1 MPMRRTA
8 DWASRCAASLIALI
22 ATTTVPDRAVAI
34 EPHGKPI
41 LAKITTYNPD
51 YQIFDFLAVP
61 VDDRSFEA
69 SRPFVVAWDADNH
82 ASSLAQ
88 SGRKGRPDSTILR
101 MYTFQGRKI
110 KVVSTP
116 VGLSTFA
123 YFKPSEVRL
132 SSLGKLDRG
141 NVLMVSEA
149 TYKPNGRAKSA
160 ILGQSYLASE
170 IDTSSPYWMTDDVP
184 ASNAV
189 TTFVVNLKSGGA
201 YFAHFAVPV
210 AGAEPASVRAKRLNR
225 IFSTRPEEE
234 TELALGFPAT
244 PVQMETLE
252 AGFLALFSQQTEG
265 APRAHLQRYDDL
277 AAKVGTTVTFE
288 GADAASFFR
297 ILPFADGRIIFFE
310 VRPAESGGSDIVY
323 TPLSAE
329 LQPLALP
336 TILKTTDTRLAD
348 MKLVALKGGG
358 FLIAESSPGRE
369 WTKNSVARFT
379 NDFRRKGRPWAFE
392 ARDKVALLDV
402 GRGRAVVAYKT
413 KTGGRLLI
421 QGLSY

>member
-1 MPMRRTA
+1 MARNELRK
-8 DWASRCAASLIALI
+8 ASRVVGLAAGLGIFASTLPA
-22 ATTTVPDRAVAI
+22 AAI
-34 EPHGKPI
+34 EPHGKPV

-51 YQIFDFLAVP
+51 YQVFDFLAVP
-61 VDDRSFEA
+61 VDDRSFEG

-88 SGRKGRPDSTILR
+88 SGRKGRPESTILR
-101 MYTFQGRKI
+101 MYTFQGHNI
-110 KVVSTP
+110 EAVSTP

-123 YFKPSEVRL
+123 YYKPSEVKL

-149 TYKPNGRAKSA
+149 IYKPDGRAKAA
-160 ILGQSYLASE
+160 ILGQSYFASD
-170 IDTSSPYWMTDDVP
+170 IDSSTAYWMTDDVA

-210 AGAEPASVRAKRLNR
+210 AGAEPTSVRAKRLNR
-225 IFSTRPEEE
+225 IFSAHPDEE

-244 PVQMETLE
+244 PVQMETLDT
-252 AGFLALFSQQTEG
+252 GFLALFSQQTEG

-277 AAKVGTTVTFE
+277 AAKVGAAATFE
-288 GADAASFFR
+288 GADATSFFR
-297 ILPFADGRIIFFE
+297 VLPFADGRVVLFE
-310 VRPAESGGSDIVY
+310 FRPADGGGSDIVY

-336 TILKTTDTRLAD
+336 T
-348 MKLVALKGGG
+348 
-358 FLIAESSPGRE
+358 
-369 WTKNSVARFT
+369 
-379 NDFRRKGRPWAFE
+379 
-392 ARDKVALLDV
+392 LL
-402 GRGRAVVAYKT
+402 
-413 KTGGRLLI
+413 
-421 QGLSY
+421 

>member
-1 MPMRRTA
+1 MAGKVLSRVPHAVGLLACLGTF
-8 DWASRCAASLIALI
+8 ASALPAA
-22 ATTTVPDRAVAI
+22 AI

-51 YQIFDFLAVP
+51 YQVFDFMAVP

-82 ASSLAQ
+82 AGELAQ

-101 MYTFQGRKI
+101 MYTFQGQNI
-110 KVVSTP
+110 KTVSTP

-123 YFKPSEVRL
+123 YFKPSGVRL

-149 TYKPNGRAKSA
+149 IYKPDGRAKAA
-160 ILGQSYLASE
+160 ILGQAYFASE
-170 IDTSSPYWMTDDVP
+170 IDTTPAYWMTDDVP

-225 IFSTRPEEE
+225 IFSALPDEE

-244 PVQMETLE
+244 PVQMETLDT
-252 AGFLALFSQQTEG
+252 GFIALFIQQTEAG
-265 APRAHLQRYDDL
+265 PRAHLQRYDDL
-277 AAKVGTTVTFE
+277 AAKVRAAATFE
-288 GADAASFFR
+288 GADATSFFR
-297 ILPFADGRIIFFE
+297 VLPFADGRVVLFE
-310 VRPAESGGSDIVY
+310 IRPADGGGSDIIY
-323 TPLSAE
+323 TPLSAD

-336 TILKTTDTRLAD
+336 TLLKTTDRRLAD
-348 MKLVALKGGG
+348 VKLVALKGGG

-369 WTKNSVARFT
+369 RTTNSVARYT

-392 ARDKVALLDV
+392 ARDKVVLVDA

-421 QGLSY
+421 QGLAY